1 MFCWG
6 RLVSSRKNK
15 AGFALLDVLLGIAI
29 ISIALVG
36 IAFAWRQSTVTTVSA
51 RNYNQATY
59 YAQQALEQLKV
70 NDGKTSATLVV
81 PWAATSTVNPSG
93 VMPAFTIATT
103 LFQVG
108 DSPEYDGLS
117 SAIKDKLIPVK
128 ATVTWQESGG
138 AGVSPRTLIVVCYYY
153 LK

>member
-1 MFCWG
+1 M
-6 RLVSSRKNK
+6 
-15 AGFALLDVLLGIAI
+15 DVLLGIAI

-59 YAQQALEQLKV
+59 YAQQALEKLKV
-70 NDGKTSATLVV
+70 NDGKTSATLAA
-81 PWAATSTVNPSG
+81 PWTATVNVAQSG

-103 LFQVG
+103 LFQLG
-108 DSPEYDGLS
+108 DSPEYDSLS

-138 AGVSPRTLIVVCYYY
+138 VGVSSRTLIIGCYYY